1 MDWWVSSVGR
11 FSAGVLLDI
20 MPEADREKMPEDE
33 IRFAK
38 TWYGKDKIPPSEI
51 AARLGRD
58 KSALTRLLVRQ
69 APRKKQ
75 GAPPKLTEAK
85 IDFLVKRLHEL
96 IVKADCKYSVT
107 VNMLKRSARVKASEK
122 RSERRCVTATYTS
135 ASCARSRL

>member
-1 MDWWVSSVGR
+1 M
-11 FSAGVLLDI
+11 LLDI
-20 MPEADREKMPEDE
+20 MPGAGWGRMTEDE
-33 IRFAK
+33 LRLAK

-51 AARLGRD
+51 AARLGRGT
-58 KSALTRLLVRQ
+58 SALTRLLVKQ

-85 IDFLVKRLHEL
+85 LDFLVKRLHEL

-122 RSERRCVTATYTS
+122 RSEKRCVTATCTS

>member
-1 MDWWVSSVGR
+1 M
-11 FSAGVLLDI
+11 FLNI
-20 MPEADREKMPEDE
+20 TPEAGWKKMSEDE
-33 IRFAK
+33 IRLAK

-58 KSALTRLLVRQ
+58 KSALTRLLVKQ

-96 IVKADCKYSVT
+96 IVKADCRYTVT
-107 VNMLKRSARVKASEK
+107 VNGLKRSTCQDR
-122 RSERRCVTATYTS
+122 
-135 ASCARSRL
+135 